1 MLDLRILADRYPNQ
15 HEDVRT
21 VGMPYVVF
29 TTTELDADIVYNLTR
44 VIAENR
50 ERLVAAHSAF
60 QDWEPDDMLHGVGIA
75 FHEGAE
81 RYYRERGWIE

>member
-1 MLDLRILADRYPNQ
+1 
-15 HEDVRT
+15 
-21 VGMPYVVF
+21 MPYVVF

-60 QDWEPDDMLHGVGIA
+60 QDWEPEDMLGGVGIA
-75 FHEGAE
+75 LHEGAE